1 MRRRVEVL
9 FLRLIVGPLFG
20 RFLDATGQ
28 KMTSLGQKMTSLGQK
43 MASLLLSRVDTD
55 LEAFWISK
63 VAWKWHLQASAM
75 KWIDQSLLEC
85 I

>member
-1 MRRRVEVL
+1 MQVHIHTHVQVQGAYVEVL

-43 MASLLLSRVDTD
+43 MTSLLLSRVDTD

-63 VAWKWHLQASAM
+63 WPGNGTCRQR
-75 KWIDQSLLEC
+75 Q
-85 I
+85 